1 MDEMTGLPATT
12 VTLVDVPASR
22 VSDRL
27 AEAMQIYVLA
37 MGYPPG
43 SGGQRGV
50 HMLRHAKL
58 AQFRYRLALD
68 PRGVMLGF
76 GYGYTSLPGQWWHDL
91 VRRAVTQD
99 ADYWL
104 REAFELSEL
113 HVRPEAQGQGI
124 GEQLLRSL
132 ADGLPHRTMLLST
145 PEGENRA
152 WRLYRRLGFQDLAR
166 NHLFPGD
173 HRPFGV
179 LGAALPFPRTA
190 GRD

>member
-1 MDEMTGLPATT
+1 
-12 VTLVDVPASR
+12 
-22 VSDRL
+22 
-27 AEAMQIYVLA
+27 
-37 MGYPPG
+37 
-43 SGGQRGV
+43 
-50 HMLRHAKL
+50 MLRHAKL
-58 AQFRYRLALD
+58 SHFRCRLALD
-68 PRGVMLGF
+68 AHGAMLGF

-104 REAFELSEL
+104 QEAFELSEL
-113 HVRPEAQGQGI
+113 HVRPAAQGQGL
-124 GEQLLRSL
+124 GERLLRSL

-166 NHLFPGD
+166 EHLFPGD

-179 LGAALPFPRTA
+179 LGAPLPFPERS
-190 GRD
+190 